1 MRRSPCALA
10 ALAAILPLFCSAPLP
25 GQAAPAS
32 GARLVLAAARTP
44 AGPPVSVRAV
54 AGAVQAHPAGA
65 TGAEEL
71 VAQVVDAWDEPLPGQ
86 EVQWTVL
93 SGGAALTDST
103 SLTDESGRARNRLAA
118 GPITREQLVVAT
130 VRGVADTA
138 RFRIGVVAER
148 GYTTFANAIFDSTG
162 SVRVFHGVNR
172 PSLEWRP
179 DGEHIGAADFR
190 LMREVWKAD
199 LVRIPVN
206 QDFWLEGAAL
216 HHPDYRANVD
226 RAVQQA
232 LAAGLHV
239 LVDLHWSDKGDL
251 QIKRAAQ
258 QRMPDAKSLAF
269 WKEVAALYR
278 NESHVFFDLYNEPHD
293 VSWAVWR
300 DGGVAPFVV
309 MPDGKSD
316 SAYATVGMQQLY
328 DAVRSTG
335 AENLV
340 VVGGLDWGYD
350 LSGVPAHRLT
360 GHNIVYSTHPYIW
373 KKEWQSRAFF
383 LTATDPVLMGEFG
396 SGDCST
402 KPYEDAIALAD
413 RHRTSWLA
421 WAWWS
426 GTPDQVCKFP
436 TILASW
442 DGTPSATGAIVKAAL
457 ARYLPSGLLPSA
469 VAVAQGGRP

>member
-1 MRRSPCALA
+1 MRRSRCACA
-10 ALAAILPLFCSAPLP
+10 ALAAALPLFGSTSLP
-25 GQAAPAS
+25 GQS
-32 GARLVLAAARTP
+32 ARVVLAAARAP

-54 AGAVQAHPAGA
+54 AGAVQAHPPGVP
-65 TGAEEL
+65 AEEL

-86 EVQWTVL
+86 EVQWAVRAGTAQL
-93 SGGAALTDST
+93 EDTT
-103 SLTDESGRARNRLAA
+103 SLTDEVGRARMRLVAPFT
-118 GPITREQLVVAT
+118 GEQTIVAT

-138 RFRIGVVAER
+138 RFRIGIVAAR

-179 DGEHIGAADFR
+179 DGEHLGAEDFR
-190 LMREVWKAD
+190 LMRQVWRSD

-216 HHPDYRANVD
+216 HHPDYRANVE
-226 RAVQQA
+226 RAVRQA
-232 LAAGLHV
+232 LDAGLHV
-239 LVDLHWSDKGDL
+239 LIDLHWSDKGDL
-251 QIKRAAQ
+251 QIKRAGQ
-258 QRMPDAKSLAF
+258 QRMPDVNSLAF
-269 WKEVAALYR
+269 WKEIAALYR
-278 NESHVFFDLYNEPHD
+278 SESHVFFDLYNEPHD
-293 VSWAVWR
+293 VSWEIWR
-300 DGGVAPFVV
+300 DGGSAPTVT
-309 MPDGKSD
+309 MPDGKTD
-316 SAYATVGMQQLY
+316 SAFTAVGLQQLY
-328 DAVRSTG
+328 DAVRGAG

-340 VVGGLDWGYD
+340 IAGGLDWGYD
-350 LSGVPAHRLT
+350 LSGVPTHRLT

-383 LTATDPVLMGEFG
+383 LAATDPVIMGEFG

-426 GTPDQVCKFP
+426 GQPDQICKFP
-436 TILASW
+436 AILASW
-442 DGTPSATGAIVKAAL
+442 DGTPSATGAVVKAAL
-457 ARYLPSGLLPSA
+457 ARYLPSGLLPPA
-469 VAVAQGGRP
+469 VAVAEAQR